1 MWDYSEKVKQHFFN
15 PKNAKLVSDANAR
28 GDVGSISCGD
38 ALSLSLKVNPDTEV
52 IEDAG
57 FQTFGCGSAIASSS
71 ALTEIIIGKN
81 LDDAL
86 KVTNQE
92 IADYLDGLPPEKMHC
107 SVMGMEALH
116 AAVANYRGE
125 VLEDDHEEG
134 ELICKCFAIDDL
146 MIKRVVKANGLQ
158 SLEEVVNY
166 TKAGGA
172 CTSCHEKIE
181 WVLDEALAEMADA
194 GVDVAAVARAN
205 AKVAAPQSDIAASSK
220 PHVVAEVASE
230 DDAELAKRKA
240 IIEQVIDEVRPAV
253 HADGGDIH
261 LVDVED
267 HLVFVSMSGNC
278 SGCGLSGLTLANL
291 EIKISDAL
299 GETVTVFPLQPS
311 DDSSDKKEATYD
323 L

>member
-38 ALSLSLKVNPDTEV
+38 ALSLSLKVNPDTEI

-71 ALTEIIIGKN
+71 ALTEIIIGKT

-92 IADYLDGLPPEKMHC
+92 IADFLDGLPPEKMHC

-125 VLEDDHEEG
+125 VMEDDHEEG

-158 SLEEVVNY
+158 SIEEVVNY

-181 WVLDEALAEMADA
+181 WVLDEALAETAEA
-194 GVDVAAVARAN
+194 GIDVAAVARAN
-205 AKVAAPQSDIAASSK
+205 QKVAAVPQPIAATAK
-220 PHVVAEVASE
+220 PKMAVVSE
-230 DDAELAKRKA
+230 TSDPEHAKRLA
-240 IIEQVIDEVRPAV
+240 LIEQVIDEVRPAV
-253 HADGGDIH
+253 QADGGDIQ

-311 DDSSDKKEATYD
+311 SEDAEKKEATYD

>member
-15 PKNAKLVSDANAR
+15 PKNAKLVSNANAR

-38 ALSLSLKVNPDTEV
+38 ALSLSLKVNPDTEI

-71 ALTEIIIGKN
+71 ALTEIIIGKT

-125 VLEDDHEEG
+125 VLDDDHEEG

-158 SLEEVVNY
+158 TLEEVINY

-181 WVLDEALAEMADA
+181 WVLDETLEEMAEA
-194 GVDVAAVARAN
+194 GIDVAAVAKAN
-205 AKVAAPQSDIAASSK
+205 SKVAATPKIAAVSK
-220 PHVVAEVASE
+220 IQPIAVAAT
-230 DDAELAKRKA
+230 DDAALAERKA
-240 IIEQVIDEVRPAV
+240 IIEKVIEQVRPAV
-253 HADGGDIH
+253 RADGGDIH
-261 LVDVED
+261 LVDIED

-311 DDSSDKKEATYD
+311 SEESEQKEATYD